1 MVSVASSELPVDRF
15 SWHVAAYSPCNN
27 SSRGR
32 CQIEELCH
40 DLAACLQKTRLD
52 GVEARPDLTRCLKVT
67 ISLLEDV
74 EEQAPMLLDAVLQA
88 DLPARLLAG
97 LEDLDFEAQKETCR
111 FFDALLFLGSCTDRR
126 ISLLLPVVEYVQR
139 TPSLPEMLLKGCA
152 QPEAVLHCGPMLRA
166 LTQSPEL
173 VSLLLECGTAT
184 ELMRLATH
192 GLEVACDAFES
203 LKHLLLSH
211 KQISAAFIM
220 AHFKT
225 FFDAY
230 HIQLLCTEESIDDR
244 AYMIQRQALGLLG
257 NILLDGAFSKV
268 MQCYAS
274 SDDFLKIHMN
284 LMRHQSKRIKLDAFH
299 VFKIFVAQPDKPDRV
314 YKILFRNRKGLLN
327 LFTMNDSNLAQLAQE
342 ADDEE
347 LNGDIAAVCE
357 LLTSMSGPSPLSSQS
372 SSRNPSKC

>member
-1 MVSVASSELPVDRF
+1 MVSVASSEFALEHI
-15 SWHVAAYSPCNN
+15 SWHVAAYSCKK
-27 SSRGR
+27 STGR

-40 DLAACLQKTRLD
+40 DLAACLQKARLD
-52 GVEARPDLTRCLKVT
+52 GNEARPDLTRCLKVT

-74 EEQAPMLLDAVLQA
+74 EEQASILLAAVLQA
-88 DLPARLLAG
+88 DLPARLLTG
-97 LEDLDFEAQKETCR
+97 LDDLDFEARKEICR
-111 FFDALLFLGSCTDRR
+111 FFDALLSLGSRPDRR
-126 ISLLLPVVEYVQR
+126 NSLLLPVVEYVKR

-152 QPEAVLHCGPMLRA
+152 RPEAVLHCGPILRA

-211 KQISAAFIM
+211 KKISAAFIA
-220 AHFKT
+220 AHFKS

-230 HIQLLCTEESIDDR
+230 HTQLLCTEESIDDS

-257 NILLDGAFSKV
+257 SILLDGAFAKV
-268 MQCYAS
+268 MQRYAS

-284 LMRHQSKRIKLDAFH
+284 LMLHQSKRIKVDAFH
-299 VFKIFVAQPDKPDRV
+299 VFKIFVAQPDKPERV
-314 YKILFRNRKGLLN
+314 YKILCRNRRGLVN
-327 LFTMNDSNLAQLAQE
+327 LLTKNASNLSQLARE
-342 ADDEE
+342 ADDET
-347 LNGDIAAVCE
+347 LMGDLAGVCE
-357 LLTSMSGPSPLSSQS
+357 LLASMAG
-372 SSRNPSKC
+372 